1 MMLYLAGKMRGLPGL
16 NHGAFTKG
24 AAALRAAGHTVFNPA
39 ENGLSASNEDVR
51 RFLAVDLA
59 WITGCAEGVIVLP
72 GWEAS
77 RGARAEVATAH
88 AIELPVCELAP
99 FQAHGDA
106 AMQVRAGAA

>member
-1 MMLYLAGKMRGLPGL
+1 MLLYLAGKMRGLPAV
-16 NHGAFTKG
+16 NPAAFAEG
-24 AAALRAAGHTVFNPA
+24 AAALRALGHTVFNPA

-59 WITGCAEGVIVLP
+59 WITGCAEGVVVLP

-88 AIELPVCELAP
+88 AIEIPVYELASLLEHGTDW
-99 FQAHGDA
+99 AHLIE
-106 AMQVRAGAA
+106 VTR